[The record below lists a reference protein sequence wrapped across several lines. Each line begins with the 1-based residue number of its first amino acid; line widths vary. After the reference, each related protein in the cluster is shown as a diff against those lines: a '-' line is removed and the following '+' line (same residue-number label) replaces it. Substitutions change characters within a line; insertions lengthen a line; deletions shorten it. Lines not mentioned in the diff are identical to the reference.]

1 MSELDSGVL
10 VINIV
15 SNFRFRKATLFVALA
30 SLTVAAH
37 ANNAGAPATVDDPDE
52 EISDV
57 QNKAQMATVSA
68 MATPTLITARVAT
81 PKGDSNFK
89 ALFGAMNTMSNT
101 ASRTIAIPS
110 RKPVDSMRLTSS
122 FGMRNHPVLRK
133 RMRHNGIDI
142 PAATGTPIYAPAD
155 GVVGRAQRLGGYGN
169 YAEIEHGN
177 GIQTRFGHMSRIA
190 VSPGQRVSR
199 GQIVGYVGSTGRS
212 TGPHLHYEVRIA
224 GTPVNPIPFVET
236 HTNYAYV
243 GDGKTQMGGPE

>member
-1 MSELDSGVL
+1 M
-10 VINIV
+10 INVV
-15 SNFRFRKATLFVALA
+15 SNLKFRKAAFFMAVA
-30 SLTVAAH
+30 SFSIAAQ
-37 ANNAGAPATVDDPDE
+37 ANNASAPVEDPDE

-57 QNKAQMATVSA
+57 QNSQQMASVAA
-68 MATPTLITARVAT
+68 MATPTLLAARMGP
-81 PKGDSNFK
+81 PKGDSNFRN
-89 ALFGAMNTMSNT
+89 LFGAMKQMDGT
-101 ASRTIAIPS
+101 ASRAIAIPT
-110 RKPVDSMRLTSS
+110 RKPVDNMRLTSS

-190 VSPGQRVSR
+190 VAPGQRIKQ
-199 GQIVGYVGSTGRS
+199 GEIVGYVGSTGRS

-224 GTPVNPIPFVET
+224 GTPVNPIPFVQPEAQF
-236 HTNYAYV
+236 AYV
-243 GDGKTQMGGPE
+243 GDGRTQVGGPE

>member
-1 MSELDSGVL
+1 MNGVV
-10 VINIV
+10 VINV
-15 SNFRFRKATLFVALA
+15 SKLNKFRSAAFVIALA
-30 SLTVAAH
+30 SLPVVAQ
-37 ANNAGAPATVDDPDE
+37 ANSAGAPVTIDDPDE
-52 EISDV
+52 EMSDA
-57 QNKAQMATVSA
+57 QNAQQQAGVASI
-68 MATPTLITARVAT
+68 ATPTLLAAKSST
-81 PKGDSNFK
+81 PQSDRNFRN
-89 ALFGAMNTMSNT
+89 LFGAMKQMDGTT
-101 ASRTIAIPS
+101 SRTIAIPS

-155 GVVGRAQRLGGYGN
+155 GTVGRAQRLGGYGN

-190 VSPGQRVSR
+190 VAPGQRVKR

-224 GTPVNPIPFVET
+224 GTPVNPLPFVQEST
-236 HTNYAYV
+236 YAYS
-243 GDGKTQMGGPE
+243 GDGKTQVGGPE